1 MKEVHRN
8 NLMEALAAVE
18 AQAETRFSLNFYRG
32 AGPYGPAYCTAG
44 IVAYLPCFR
53 AQGVYAHG
61 EHGGPVMGGPDGKP
75 LDPRS
80 TLVQLFGPFARDGL
94 ALFAMYGQG
103 AWDVTLFGAAV
114 ALPSHKALALL
125 RFHHVLDLVGAE
137 EREQSLQASGPVS
150 TAKRARKLAA

>member
-1 MKEVHRN
+1 MNEVHRN

-32 AGPYGPAYCTAG
+32 VGPYGPAYCTAG

-53 AQGVYAHG
+53 AQGVYAHA
-61 EHGGPVMGGPDGKP
+61 EHGGPVMCGSDGRS

-80 TLVQLFGPFARDGL
+80 TLVRLFGPFARDGL

-103 AWDVTLFGAAV
+103 AWDVALFGRAE

-125 RFHHVLDLVGAE
+125 RFHHVLDLVVAE
-137 EREQSLQASGPVS
+137 ERERSLQASRPASVGRRV
-150 TAKRARKLAA
+150 RKLAA